1 MSESLLKQTAKEL
14 ADMIP
19 SQEDGQLFANFVD
32 KFKLFLGQ
40 LEQEDKAT
48 AQIAIAQIEKTLD
61 APIYQDVGK
70 ILRNFHNQLTTF
82 RDDLPSS
89 IAKWDAAG
97 VSDNLEHIM
106 TLTDNAANKTMDIA
120 EGIADSLA
128 SEGHLFGEID
138 SDLQAILDD
147 EKTRPETKAAL
158 AKSLGSLKKLKTIND
173 GAQAGMTEILV
184 AQDYQ
189 DLTGQ
194 LINKIL
200 VIIKSLETDLAGLI
214 VHYGTQFN
222 QEKTTDEAPMEGPL
236 RADDKDRQDQQDVDS
251 LLSQFGF

>member
-1 MSESLLKQTAKEL
+1 MSESTIKQTAKEL
-14 ADMIP
+14 AEMIP
-19 SQEDGQLFANFVD
+19 SQEEGQLFAQFVD
-32 KFKLFLGQ
+32 KFRLFLSQ

-70 ILRNFHNQLTTF
+70 ILRNFHNQLTHF

-106 TLTDNAANKTMDIA
+106 TLTDDAANKTMDIA
-120 EGIADSLA
+120 EGVADNLA
-128 SEGHLFGEID
+128 SEGHFYTEID
-138 SDLQAILDD
+138 ADLQAIVDD
-147 EKTRPETKAAL
+147 ENTRPETKAAL
-158 AKSLGSLKKLKTIND
+158 AKSLESLKKLKANNVS
-173 GAQAGMTEILV
+173 AQTGMTEILV

-200 VIIKSLETDLAGLI
+200 VIIKSLEADLAGLI

-222 QEKTTDEAPMEGPL
+222 QEKNAAETPMEGPL
-236 RADDKDRQDQQDVDS
+236 RIDDKDRQDQGDVDS